1 MNKLSQS
8 NVLETVTAVG
18 SIGLGVAVSKGVNA
32 ITPVGM
38 QTPLV
43 KGGMAVVSVVGA
55 ALIPSKKGI
64 TKMGKN
70 AVVGYA
76 IGNAWSAIS
85 DLITPTLPT
94 DQSSKAQKFIGAAFG
109 LNGSSDG
116 EDVQISREIWQQNA
130 NPGMATMAAY

>member
-43 KGGMAVVSVVGA
+43 KGGMAVVSIVGA

-94 DQSSKAQKFIGAAFG
+94 EQSSTAQKFIGAAFG
-109 LNGSSDG
+109 LNGS
-116 EDVQISREIWQQNA
+116 EEAPIQISREIWQQNA

>member
-43 KGGMAVVSVVGA
+43 KGAMAVVSVVGA

-94 DQSSKAQKFIGAAFG
+94 EQSSTAQKFIGAAFG
-109 LNGSSDG
+109 LNGS
-116 EDVQISREIWQQNA
+116 EEAPIQISREIWQQNA

>member
-32 ITPVGM
+32 IIPDGM

-43 KGGMAVVSVVGA
+43 KGGMAVASIVGA

-70 AVVGYA
+70 AVVGFA
-76 IGNAWSAIS
+76 IGNAWSAIA
-85 DLITPTLPT
+85 DLVTPTLPT
-94 DQSSKAQKFIGAAFG
+94 EQSSTAQKFIGAAFG
-109 LNGSSDG
+109 LNGS
-116 EDVQISREIWQQNA
+116 EEAPIQISRQIWEQNA
-130 NPGMATMAAY
+130 NAGVPSMAAY

>member
-1 MNKLSQS
+1 
-8 NVLETVTAVG
+8 
-18 SIGLGVAVSKGVNA
+18 
-32 ITPVGM
+32 M

-94 DQSSKAQKFIGAAFG
+94 EQSSTAQKFIGAAFG
-109 LNGSSDG
+109 LNGS
-116 EDVQISREIWQQNA
+116 EEAPIQISREIWQQNA

>member
-38 QTPLV
+38 QTPFV
-43 KGGMAVVSVVGA
+43 KGGMAVVSIVGA
-55 ALIPSKKGI
+55 ALISSKKGI

-94 DQSSKAQKFIGAAFG
+94 EQSSTAQKFIGAAFG
-109 LNGSSDG
+109 LNGS
-116 EDVQISREIWQQNA
+116 EEAPIQISREIWQQNA

>member
-55 ALIPSKKGI
+55 ALIPSKNGI

-94 DQSSKAQKFIGAAFG
+94 EQSSTAQKFIGAAFG
-109 LNGSSDG
+109 LNGS
-116 EDVQISREIWQQNA
+116 EEAPIQISREIWQQNA